1 MVCDLV
7 AVPRSRSA
15 VRNLGSVELATGGG
29 VGATGSTGPA
39 SGLVHACAILKWML
53 QYTAPQ
59 GTAGE
64 PPIDVVF
71 HALSD
76 GNRRA
81 MIDRLLDGPVS
92 VSELARPLAISLPA
106 VIQHLHVLEA
116 SGVVRSHKVGRVRT
130 CEIEPLA
137 LSTAERWIRE
147 RRATWEA
154 RLDRLGRFLESD
166 TDESGRSTKSKQTK
180 PRRRSQ

>member
-1 MVCDLV
+1 
-7 AVPRSRSA
+7 
-15 VRNLGSVELATGGG
+15 
-29 VGATGSTGPA
+29 
-39 SGLVHACAILKWML
+39 ML
-53 QYTAPQ
+53 QYSHAHHTP
-59 GTAGE
+59 GE

-76 GNRRA
+76 ANRRA

-106 VIQHLHVLEA
+106 VVQHLHVLEA

-137 LSTAERWIRE
+137 LSTAERWISE
-147 RRATWEA
+147 RRTTWAA
-154 RLDRLGRFLESD
+154 RLDRLGEFLAGD
-166 TDESGRSTKSKQTK
+166 TDESGPSAKSKKTRSK
-180 PRRRSQ
+180 GRSQ

>member
-1 MVCDLV
+1 MIQYLSKQ
-7 AVPRSRSA
+7 PTSR
-15 VRNLGSVELATGGG
+15 
-29 VGATGSTGPA
+29 
-39 SGLVHACAILKWML
+39 
-53 QYTAPQ
+53 
-59 GTAGE
+59 E

-76 GNRRA
+76 AHRRA
-81 MIDRLLDGPVS
+81 MIDCLLDGPAS

-106 VIQHLHVLEA
+106 VVQHLHVLEA

-137 LSTAERWIRE
+137 LSTAERWISE

-154 RLDRLGRFLESD
+154 RLDRLGGVLAAGGGEA
-166 TDESGRSTKSKQTK
+166 GR
-180 PRRRSQ
+180 PRQAKHTRRERRTRGGTGRRATRRAGSRATA

>member
-1 MVCDLV
+1 MTVSTV
-7 AVPRSRSA
+7 AGP
-15 VRNLGSVELATGGG
+15 TG
-29 VGATGSTGPA
+29 A
-39 SGLVHACAILKWML
+39 HL
-53 QYTAPQ
+53 QYLSECFSIRRTQP
-59 GTAGE
+59 TPGE

-76 GNRRA
+76 ANRRA
-81 MIDRLLDGPVS
+81 MIDRLLDGPAS

-106 VIQHLHVLEA
+106 VVQHLHVLEA

-137 LSTAERWIRE
+137 LSTAERWISE

-154 RLDRLGRFLESD
+154 RLDRLGEFLA
-166 TDESGRSTKSKQTK
+166 GRH
-180 PRRRSQ
+180 R